1 MRPRA
6 ALLIVLLLVGGC
18 AATPPLPPECTGK
31 LVPINDVAVG
41 PQQETK
47 REARP

>member
-18 AATPPLPPECTGK
+18 AATPPVPPECTGK
-31 LVPINDVAVG
+31 LVPINDVAAEA
-41 PQQETK
+41 PRETK